1 MTENYYEVLG
11 VSEKASQE
19 EIKQAYRKLSLKYH
33 PDKNPGNTDVIGKF
47 QKIGEAYEHIGSA
60 EKRREYD
67 AMKNNPFISSQ
78 FGGSP
83 FGSSPFGGAEM
94 SMNIDE
100 LFSNLFGG
108 PAGGFAGGFFGGDM
122 DGFMAGGQGPKIHI
136 FHGTPGQGMP
146 FIRSG
151 GKPPPIIKNVSI
163 NMEQVLTGA
172 NIPVD
177 IERWIMENGNKI
189 PEKETIY
196 VNIPTGMDDNEIIVL
211 SNKGNSINHACLG
224 DVKLIINVKNDTDF
238 IRNGLDLTINK
249 NISLKDALCG
259 FSFELKYI
267 NNKIYTINNSSGNII
282 PPNYKKIIPGMGLS
296 RDGYTGNLIIHFS
309 VIFPEKLSEDKMSL
323 LRDIL

>member
-163 NMEQVLTGA
+163 FGNGCVVIFCGYGTAPFLGIWSAWALALLISSNFVLEGSMWPRQCS
-172 NIPVD
+172 IL
-177 IERWIMENGNKI
+177 GNL
-189 PEKETIY
+189 
-196 VNIPTGMDDNEIIVL
+196 V
-211 SNKGNSINHACLG
+211 S
-224 DVKLIINVKNDTDF
+224 
-238 IRNGLDLTINK
+238 
-249 NISLKDALCG
+249 NIS
-259 FSFELKYI
+259 
-267 NNKIYTINNSSGNII
+267 SS
-282 PPNYKKIIPGMGLS
+282 L
-296 RDGYTGNLIIHFS
+296 
-309 VIFPEKLSEDKMSL
+309 
-323 LRDIL
+323 